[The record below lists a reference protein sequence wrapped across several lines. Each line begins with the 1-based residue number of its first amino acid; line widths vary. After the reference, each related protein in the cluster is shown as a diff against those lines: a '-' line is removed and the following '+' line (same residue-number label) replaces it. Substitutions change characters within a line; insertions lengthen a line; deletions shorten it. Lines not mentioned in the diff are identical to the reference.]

1 MNYNALDDL
10 ELLKY
15 LDLYSNDPLIRRLV
29 KISRHGGIIEE
40 LVDAGMNIDTKEFE
54 GDYNYYS
61 VGDYIQHLRDAVI
74 YHENEAND
82 WQNKYDDV
90 REERDQLQAR
100 SVADLLREMEDQVRG
115 AKDAK
120 LSIEREMA
128 RVQQQNK
135 ELQDKINVWTILE
148 KQ

>member
-15 LDLYSNDPLIRRLV
+15 LDLYSDDPLIRRLV
-29 KISRHGGIIEE
+29 KISQHSGIIEE

-61 VGDYIQHLRDAVI
+61 VGDYIRHLRDQVI
-74 YHENEAND
+74 YHENESDN
-82 WQNKYDDV
+82 WQNKYNDV
-90 REERDQLQAR
+90 REERDQLRAR
-100 SVADLLREMEDQVRG
+100 SVADLLHEMEDQVRG